1 MPRLSFCPKRQD
13 RETRRRGKDLEN
25 KNAENNE
32 KAIILDG
39 LSSDGEIRVSEE
51 VRDGRIEFTFENKKS
66 GLVFE
71 EAEVSFDEPSLD
83 AVNNPAVEFVDEQST
98 SENEDK
104 SIPEPSEPLKEEFS
118 IPDTFDAA
126 AEEERVSAAEAAKV
140 WTAYVPRFT
149 EVSET
154 YRMNDDPRP
163 RPEKTEKVV
172 VSEEGNEPKIEKND
186 IDPTVEIED
195 EMTVPDAVVVNLSQ
209 KAEEEEQSFSVYKFS
224 EFVEEQEPAT
234 RERTVDDEL
243 HEIER
248 LVYRKHNNTED
259 RAHTET
265 PEIKEEAP
273 AEEIREEKKEYTL
286 PDPEGERG
294 VHVVDY
300 SSASATVRNKLT
312 EAPDGAD
319 DTSPV
324 AKKGR
329 ITEYTAHMQR
339 DVFKDKF
346 LDSIMSGK
354 VRFIAAL
361 IIAFAMLLFENAVIF
376 NPDFAKLL
384 NIEALPGALAIA
396 DFHFALCIFVLALPE
411 MCRGF
416 RHLARGILLPEIIPV
431 FSIIV
436 LFVYTVIVSIE
447 APLFNY
453 ALFGALFAVQGLATI
468 LASCFKRSADFIAF
482 KRASVAGEKRVL
494 DKKMTRTL
502 ERENIALDGAVD
514 EYKSKTARIFKTTFV
529 SDFFKR
535 SSGTVENSLNVIIT
549 LASAFLASLIGA
561 LIAFFVGNGWVS
573 AAVTFAAIALF
584 STPAV
589 SLLLHKL
596 PFYHSALE
604 CESEES
610 AIIGESSIYDYSGVD
625 VMAFEDTDIFGAD
638 DVNLKRIIHY
648 GDVDNMMKAM
658 RQMSAIFAN
667 VGGPLDVIFSNAL
680 DKKCPPATSPEI
692 EADGISGRV
701 DGRLVCAGTAE
712 YMLRHGI
719 QLPNSSASARAGIA
733 DTTRIMYGAE
743 DGVIYV
749 QFHIRYS
756 FSEEFTM
763 ILPSLKAEKI
773 VPLIYTRDP
782 NITGE
787 LLKTL
792 TGGDDCIRVMKKNT
806 VRIGED
812 KIYRRISAGI
822 VTSGDKINALNVI
835 LLTKKYTRLEKKL
848 SLAEL
853 IAAGLGTVLS
863 VVLAIVGALGTSSLI
878 FFGWQAIWC
887 VALYIFSRYTF
898 KVRSKENETDDE

>member
-1 MPRLSFCPKRQD
+1 MLRQSFCQKPQD
-13 RETRRRGKDLEN
+13 REIRGRGKTLEN
-25 KNAENNE
+25 RNAENNE
-32 KAIILDG
+32 KAIVLDG
-39 LSSDGEIRVSEE
+39 LSSDGEIHVSEE
-51 VRDGRIEFTFENKKS
+51 IRDGKLEFTFESKKS

-71 EAEVSFDEPSLD
+71 EEETSSHEILCETDTEITAEPVSETQNT
-83 AVNNPAVEFVDEQST
+83 AAMEEQS
-98 SENEDK
+98 
-104 SIPEPSEPLKEEFS
+104 EPVLPVSEPLREEFS
-118 IPDTFDAA
+118 IPEAFDAE
-126 AEEERVSAAEAAKV
+126 AEERAIAEESTKV
-140 WTAYVPRFT
+140 WTTYVPRFT
-149 EVSET
+149 DVSET

-163 RPEKTEKVV
+163 RPEKIERHVVGEEVDANAEKA
-172 VSEEGNEPKIEKND
+172 D
-186 IDPTVEIED
+186 IDPTLELGET
-195 EMTVPDAVVVNLSQ
+195 TVSDAVVVNILQ

-224 EFVEEQEPAT
+224 ENEEVKTPPV
-234 RERTVDDEL
+234 RERTVDDERE
-243 HEIER
+243 EIES
-248 LVYRKHNNTED
+248 LVYRKQSIAE
-259 RAHTET
+259 
-265 PEIKEEAP
+265 
-273 AEEIREEKKEYTL
+273 AEEPKSAEPADSVKKDKKHYKL
-286 PDPEGERG
+286 PDPESDRG
-294 VHVVDY
+294 IQVVDY
-300 SSASATVRNKLT
+300 ATAATVARTKLA

-319 DTSPV
+319 DAAPV
-324 AKKGR
+324 NKKGR

-346 LDSIMSGK
+346 LDSIMSVK
-354 VRFIAAL
+354 IRFIAAL
-361 IIAFAMLLFENAVIF
+361 IITAAMLIFENAVKLT
-376 NPDFAKLL
+376 DLEKLL
-384 NIEALPGALAIA
+384 RIETIPGAVAIA

-411 MCRGF
+411 ICRGF
-416 RHLARGILLPEIIPV
+416 RHLTRGVFLPEITPV
-431 FSIIV
+431 FSILI
-436 LFVYTVIVSIE
+436 LFIYTLVIAIE
-447 APLFNY
+447 APLFEY
-453 ALFGALFAVQGLATI
+453 PLFGALFAVQGLAAI
-468 LASCFKRSADFIAF
+468 LASSFKRSADFIAF
-482 KRASVAGEKRVL
+482 KRSSAAGEKRVL

-529 SDFFKR
+529 SDFFKH
-535 SSGTVENSLNVIIT
+535 SSATVENSRNVIIT
-549 LASAFLASLIGA
+549 LATAFLASLIGA
-561 LIAFFVGNGWVS
+561 IIAFFVGNGWTD

-604 CESEES
+604 CECEQS
-610 AIIGESSIYDYSGVD
+610 AIIGENSIYDYSGVD

-658 RQMSAIFAN
+658 RQMSAVFAN
-667 VGGPLDVIFSNAL
+667 VGGPLDVIFSNSL

-692 EADGISGRV
+692 EPDGISGKV

-719 QLPNSSASARAGIA
+719 QLPSSATTARVGIS
-733 DTTRIMYGAE
+733 DSTKIMYGAE
-743 DGVIYV
+743 DGVVYV

-773 VPLIYTRDP
+773 VPLVYTRDP

-787 LLKTL
+787 LMKTL
-792 TGGDDCIRVMKKNT
+792 TGGDDSIRVMKKNT

-822 VTSGDKINALNVI
+822 VTSGDKINAINVI
-835 LLTKKYTRLEKKL
+835 LLTKKYTKFEKKL

-853 IAAGLGTVLS
+853 IAAGTGTLLS
-863 VVLAIVGALGTSSLI
+863 AVLAIVGALGVSSLL

-898 KVRSKENETDDE
+898 TVKSKEKKTDDE

>member
-1 MPRLSFCPKRQD
+1 M
-13 RETRRRGKDLEN
+13 EN

-32 KAIILDG
+32 KSIILDG

-51 VRDGRIEFTFENKKS
+51 IRDGKIEFTFESKKS

-71 EAEVSFDEPSLD
+71 EAEASYGGFSFDTDTDTPIES
-83 AVNNPAVEFVDEQST
+83 AAEQSV
-98 SENEDK
+98 SAREDEPL
-104 SIPEPSEPLKEEFS
+104 PEPVEPLREEFS
-118 IPDTFDAA
+118 IPDAFDAA
-126 AEEERVSAAEAAKV
+126 AEEERVSADEAAKV
-140 WTAYVPRFT
+140 WTTYVPRFT

-163 RPEKTEKVV
+163 RPEKIEKIV
-172 VSEEGNEPKIEKND
+172 VSEEGEEPKSDKKD

-209 KAEEEEQSFSVYKFS
+209 KADEEEQSFSVYKFS
-224 EFVEEQEPAT
+224 ESVEEQTPVV
-234 RERTVDDEL
+234 RERTVDDERR
-243 HEIER
+243 EIER
-248 LVYRKHNNTED
+248 LVYRKQNKTDLKEHDE
-259 RAHTET
+259 A
-265 PEIKEEAP
+265 PEAKEEMP
-273 AEEIREEKKEYTL
+273 AEELREEKKDYTL
-286 PDPEGERG
+286 PDPEGERS
-294 VHVVDY
+294 VHVIDY
-300 SSASATVRNKLT
+300 ASASATLRNKSA
-312 EAPDGAD
+312 EAPDGAED
-319 DTSPV
+319 GAPV
-324 AKKGR
+324 SKKGR

-346 LDSIMSGK
+346 LDSIMSVK
-354 VRFIAAL
+354 IRFIAAL
-361 IIAFAMLLFENAVIF
+361 IITFAMLLFENALIF

-384 NIEALPGALAIA
+384 NIEALPGAVAIA
-396 DFHFALCIFVLALPE
+396 DFHFALCVFVLALPE
-411 MCRGF
+411 ICRGF
-416 RHLARGILLPEIIPV
+416 RHLVRGIVLPEITPV
-431 FSIIV
+431 FSILV
-436 LFVYTVIVSIE
+436 LFIYTLIISLE

-453 ALFGALFAVQGLATI
+453 SLFGALFAVQGLAAI
-468 LASCFKRSADFIAF
+468 LASSFKRSADFIAF

-514 EYKSKTARIFKTTFV
+514 EYKSKTARIFKTAFV

-549 LASAFLASLIGA
+549 LATALLASLIGA
-561 LIAFFVGNGWVS
+561 VIAFFVGNGWIS

-625 VMAFEDTDIFGAD
+625 VMAFEDTDIFGVD

-658 RQMSAIFAN
+658 RQMSAVFAN

-719 QLPNSSASARAGIA
+719 QLPNNSASARGGIA

-763 ILPSLKAEKI
+763 ILPSLKTEKI

-853 IAAGLGTVLS
+853 VAVGSGTILS
-863 VVLAIVGALGTSSLI
+863 AVLAIAGALGASSLI